1 MKGINDYIIE
11 IAEPFKQTITT
22 KGGLELYAN
31 KDFSADKLSNR
42 IGKVIETPY
51 LFEGVIEKDY
61 EVLIDPTILYEQIY
75 RGIKQESIHLLD
87 RDKMWFKIEPKL
99 IVLYRKDKDSEWIG
113 FLENCLCEPIL
124 KEKKEVKQGL
134 ILMEDEKDEF
144 VMDRVVAKYIN
155 QDLKDLGVEVGDT
168 VVINKQGGIA
178 ISLSINNLYQ
188 KYDKFVLVWLNFF
201 NKL

>member
-11 IAEPFKQTITT
+11 IKNPFKETITT

-42 IGKVIETPY
+42 IGIVKETP
-51 LFEGVIEKDY
+51 FSIQNSEIEIDF

-87 RDKMWFKIEPKL
+87 RDKMLFKIEPKL

-124 KEKKEVKQGL
+124 KEKKEITKGL
-134 ILMEDEKDEF
+134 ILLEDEKDEF
-144 VMDRVVAKYIN
+144 LKDRVIVKYIN
-155 QDLKDLGVEVGDT
+155 QGLKDLGIEVGDT
-168 VVINKQGGIA
+168 VAINKQGGIV
-178 ISLSINNLYQ
+178 
-188 KYDKFVLVWLNFF
+188 FWLDGIEYWWLRVSDIIA
-201 NKL
+201 KL